1 MSKATLTAVA
11 TQMPDPAELAA
22 LEASAAAAARLMKLM
37 SSEQRLIILCRL
49 GDGECSVGDLAHH
62 VGLAQSAASQHL
74 AKLRAEGVVGT
85 RRVGQTIYYRLTDPA
100 AARVIDT
107 LCDIYRGKPAP

>member
-1 MSKATLTAVA
+1 MSKAPAAVA
-11 TQMPDPAELAA
+11 EQLPKPAELAE

-37 SSEQRLIILCRL
+37 ASEQRLIILCKL
-49 GDGECSVGDLAHH
+49 GEGECSVGQLAEH

-85 RRVGQTIYYRLTDPA
+85 RRDGQTIYSA
-100 AARVIDT
+100 
-107 LCDIYRGKPAP
+107 

>member
-1 MSKATLTAVA
+1 MSNAPLTAA
-11 TQMPDPAELAA
+11 DQMPDSAELAA
-22 LEASAAAAARLMKLM
+22 LEASASAAARLMKLM

-49 GDGECSVGDLAHH
+49 GDGECSVGDLAQY

-74 AKLRAEGVVGT
+74 AKLRAEGIVGT
-85 RRVGQTIYYRLTDPA
+85 RREGQTIYYRLTDPA

-107 LCDIYRGKPAP
+107 LCDIYRGKPTA